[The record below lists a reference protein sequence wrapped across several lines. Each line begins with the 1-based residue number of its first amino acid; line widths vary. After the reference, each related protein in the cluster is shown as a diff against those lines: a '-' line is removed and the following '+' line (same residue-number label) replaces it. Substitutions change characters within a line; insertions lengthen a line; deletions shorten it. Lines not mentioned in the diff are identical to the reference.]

1 MFDIKQYDLERPAMA
16 EHPPTAP
23 LEQSVAA
30 FMRYFIAHINPIL
43 HRTKHGGRSYSEL
56 EIIVCMGLSVV
67 GPMRPGDLSR
77 GLTIEKATMT
87 SVIRRLRGL
96 GLIERREL
104 PGDERSYLVALAPA
118 GRAFVRHLDEQRRR
132 GFERLFGA
140 MAPDAAV
147 VAAKGLDMIASYLKK
162 MEEDNGMGA
171 QTSSR
176 EP

>member
-1 MFDIKQYDLERPAMA
+1 MTESVSAAAVLD
-16 EHPPTAP
+16 
-23 LEQSVAA
+23 QSVVG
-30 FMRYFIAHINPIL
+30 FMRYFIAHINPVL
-43 HRTKHGGRSYSEL
+43 HRTRYGDRSFTEH
-56 EIIVCMGLSVV
+56 EIIVTMALHVV
-67 GPMRPGDLSR
+67 GPTRPSELSR
-77 GLTIEKATMT
+77 GLSVEKATMT
-87 SVIRRLRGL
+87 SVLRRLRAL
-96 GLIERREL
+96 QIIERRDI

-118 GRAFVRHLDEQRRR
+118 GRAFVRHLDDQRRR

-162 MEEDNGMGA
+162 MEEENGMGA

>member
-1 MFDIKQYDLERPAMA
+1 MTEPASPA
-16 EHPPTAP
+16 
-23 LEQSVAA
+23 LLDRSVYA
-30 FMRYFIAHINPIL
+30 FMRYFIAHINPVL
-43 HRTKHGGRSYSEL
+43 HRTRYGDRNFTEH
-56 EIIVCMGLSVV
+56 EIIVTMALHVV
-67 GPMRPGDLSR
+67 GPARPSDLSR
-77 GLTIEKATMT
+77 GLSVEKATMT
-87 SVIRRLRGL
+87 SVLRRLREL
-96 GLIERREL
+96 QFIERRDI

-140 MAPDAAV
+140 MAPDAAAA
-147 VAAKGLDMIASYLKK
+147 AAKGLDLITGYLKK